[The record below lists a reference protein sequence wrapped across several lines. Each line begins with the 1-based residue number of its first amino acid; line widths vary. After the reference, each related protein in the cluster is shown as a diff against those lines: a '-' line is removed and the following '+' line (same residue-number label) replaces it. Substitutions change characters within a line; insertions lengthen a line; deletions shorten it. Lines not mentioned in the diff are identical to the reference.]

1 MASARYQKV
10 RLVSTPILS
19 EVNWSYW
26 AIRYRWQ
33 SERTVALKILNGCYA
48 ESASNLLDTEQT
60 VAQKNPSHQG
70 YGVTRHCLESFEL
83 KGPDKTHLCLV
94 YEAMRE
100 PMSVFQKRFEN
111 RRMPLPVA
119 KAYIH
124 LLLLG
129 LQYLHAECR
138 ITHTGK

>member
-1 MASARYQKV
+1 MAQ
-10 RLVSTPILS
+10 
-19 EVNWSYW
+19 N
-26 AIRYRWQ
+26 
-33 SERTVALKILNGCYA
+33 
-48 ESASNLLDTEQT
+48 
-60 VAQKNPSHQG
+60 NPSHQG
-70 YGVTRHCLESFEL
+70 YGVTRHFLESFEF
-83 KGPDKTHLCLV
+83 KSSDQTHICLV

-119 KAYIH
+119 KAYIQ

-138 ITHTGK
+138 LIHTGK

>member
-1 MASARYQKV
+1 MGSHATVWKA
-10 RLVSTPILS
+10 LS
-19 EVNWSYW
+19 S
-26 AIRYRWQ
+26 
-33 SERTVALKILNGCYA
+33 K
-48 ESASNLLDTEQT
+48 
-60 VAQKNPSHQG
+60 AQKKP
-70 YGVTRHCLESFEL
+70 TF
-83 KGPDKTHLCLV
+83 V

-111 RRMPLPVA
+111 RRMPLGVA

-138 ITHTGK
+138 LIHTGK